1 MSGGG
6 MIGGVSRQEVALMIY
21 ELAHNIMPRFDK
33 LEKDLK
39 EHKEM
44 NRKMILLL
52 SQLFKDGESNKDTLN
67 KLDQFLNAYYENPYE
82 D

>member
-1 MSGGG
+1 
-6 MIGGVSRQEVALMIY
+6 
-21 ELAHNIMPRFDK
+21 
-33 LEKDLK
+33 
-39 EHKEM
+39 M